1 MNYKWF
7 CATMLY
13 VWKADRAYIVKYT
26 GRMHKMRL
34 FLCFISIYTGKFDT
48 VQEKRCGEEKGGEY
62 GMEEKKLIEFRK
74 IVKSF
79 DGQIVLK
86 GVNLDIYE
94 NEFVTLLGPSGCGKT
109 TLLRILGGFLDAD
122 EGSVIFDGEEISKK
136 PPYERELN
144 TVFQKY
150 ALFPHLSVYENIA
163 FGLKIKKVSKDVID
177 QKVMKMLKLIGLE
190 GYEDKNTT
198 LLSGGQQQRVAIARA
213 LVNEPKVL
221 LLDEPL
227 AALDLKLRKEMQYE
241 LKRIQQEVGI
251 TFIFVTHDQEEALT
265 MSDKIVVMKNGEIQ
279 QVGSPQ
285 DIYNEPANRYVANFI
300 GESNIIP
307 AVMLEDYKVRFDD
320 ITFDCVD
327 FGFKENEPVD
337 VVIRPEDIDI
347 VDVKDGK
354 MTGEVLSVLFKGVHY
369 EIMVETVPGT
379 SVTVNMRVI
388 RNQDVTSEDGK
399 EKISAS
405 DFFVDIDDV
414 EELNDKEIIALS
426 NAQAWDPQSDEF
438 ISIAKVE
445 YDLSKEEGAY
455 PVVFSTGNGTSV
467 ERTIHVVDQPFV
479 KNEKANEGV
488 MAFNFFKTV
497 DEITESQALDTDLKT
512 WAGAQGW
519 KLSDE
524 DVSIDLSVDYDFEPE
539 DVKEGV
545 YRITFST
552 TGREFKIHT
561 TDYVE
566 EGREVGLTFFP
577 EDIHVMSREVF

>member
-1 MNYKWF
+1 M
-7 CATMLY
+7 
-13 VWKADRAYIVKYT
+13 
-26 GRMHKMRL
+26 
-34 FLCFISIYTGKFDT
+34 
-48 VQEKRCGEEKGGEY
+48 
-62 GMEEKKLIEFRK
+62 EKKSIIEFRN

-79 DGQIVLK
+79 DGQVVLK
-86 GVNLDIYE
+86 GINLNIYE

-122 EGSVIFDGEEISKK
+122 EGSVMFDGEEISHTPAYK
-136 PPYERELN
+136 RELN

-150 ALFPHLSVYENIA
+150 ALFPHLNVYDNIA
-163 FGLKIKKVSKDVID
+163 FGLKIKKMSKDIID

-190 GYEDKNTT
+190 GYEKKNVT

-265 MSDKIVVMKNGEIQ
+265 MSDKIVVMRGGEIL
-279 QVGSPQ
+279 QVGSPE

-300 GESNIIP
+300 GESNILP
-307 AVMLEDYKVRFDD
+307 GTMLEDYKVRFDD
-320 ITFDCVD
+320 IDFDCVD
-327 FGFKENEPVD
+327 FGYRPNEPVD

-347 VDVKDGK
+347 VEVEKGK

-379 SVTVNMRVI
+379 SVTVNMRVH
-388 RNQDVTSEDGK
+388 RNQDVTSENGK
-399 EKISAS
+399 EKMSAS
-405 DFFVDIDDV
+405 NFFVDIEDV
-414 EELNDKEIIALS
+414 KNLDDKEIIALS
-426 NAQAWDPQSDEF
+426 NAQAWNPETDEY
-438 ISIAKVE
+438 ISISKVE
-445 YDLSKEEGAY
+445 YDVQEEPGQY
-455 PVVFSTGNGTSV
+455 PVTFYTPSGTSIQ
-467 ERTIHVVDQPFV
+467 RTIIVVNQAFV
-479 KNEKANEGV
+479 KNEKANEAI

-497 DEITESQALDTDLKT
+497 DELKESQALDTDIKT
-512 WAGAQGW
+512 WANAQGW

-524 DVSIDLSVDYDFEPE
+524 NQSIDISVDYDFDPE
-539 DVKEGV
+539 DIKEGIYKV
-545 YRITFST
+545 TFST

-561 TDYVE
+561 TDYAEV
-566 EGREVGLTFFP
+566 GQKVGLTFFP
-577 EDIHVMSREVF
+577 EDIHVMSKVVF

>member
-1 MNYKWF
+1 MEQN
-7 CATMLY
+7 TL
-13 VWKADRAYIVKYT
+13 
-26 GRMHKMRL
+26 
-34 FLCFISIYTGKFDT
+34 IS
-48 VQEKRCGEEKGGEY
+48 
-62 GMEEKKLIEFRK
+62 FRN

-79 DGQIVLK
+79 DGQVILK
-86 GVNLDIYE
+86 GVNLDINE
-94 NEFVTLLGPSGCGKT
+94 KEFVTLLGPSGCGKT

-136 PPYERELN
+136 PSYERELN

-163 FGLKIKKVSKDVID
+163 FGLKIKKMSKDIID

-190 GYEDKNTT
+190 GYENKNTT

-265 MSDKIVVMKNGEIQ
+265 MSDKIVVMNNGEIQ
-279 QVGSPQ
+279 QVGTPEE
-285 DIYNEPANRYVANFI
+285 IYNEPTNRFVANFI

-307 AVMLEDYKVRFDD
+307 GVMLEDYKVRFDD

-327 FGFKENEPVD
+327 FGFKPNEPVE

-347 VDVKDGK
+347 VPVEAGK

-369 EIMVETVPGT
+369 EIIVETVPGT
-379 SVTVNMRVI
+379 SVTVNMHVI
-388 RNQDVTSEDGK
+388 SNQDETSADGR
-399 EKISAS
+399 EKMSAS
-405 DFFVDIDDV
+405 NFYVDV
-414 EELNDKEIIALS
+414 EDVKSLDDKEVIALS
-426 NAQAWDPQSDEF
+426 NAQAWNPENDEY
-438 ISIAKVE
+438 ISIHKVE
-445 YDLSKEEGAY
+445 YDVKEELGEY
-455 PVVFSTGNGTSV
+455 PVRFTAAGGTTI
-467 ERTIHVVDQPFV
+467 ERMIYVVNQPFV
-479 KNEKANEGV
+479 KNEKANEAV
-488 MAFNFFKTV
+488 MAFNFARTV
-497 DEITESQALDTDLKT
+497 DEIQESQALDTDIKT
-512 WAGAQGW
+512 WANAQGW

-524 DVSIDLSVDYDFEPE
+524 NQSVDVSVDYDFDPE
-539 DVKEGV
+539 NIKEGS
-545 YRITFST
+545 YPITFWT

-561 TDYVE
+561 TDYSEV
-566 EGREVGLTFFP
+566 GQEVGLTFFP
-577 EDIHVMSREVF
+577 EDIHVMERMLF